1 MRNTRILAALALLAT
16 AAAANAEVSGTA
28 AIVSDYDFRGFSQT
42 GEEPALQLSI
52 DYAHDSGWY
61 AGVWG
66 SNIAH
71 FTDKSEEEILE
82 IIESGGSFNTASTE
96 VDLYTGF
103 KGEVGDLG
111 WDAGI
116 TYYTYAGASDLN
128 YAEIYGKVSFNIV
141 SAGVYFSNAFGHTDN
156 DEAIY
161 VYGDVAI
168 PAGPLTVG
176 VHAGYST
183 GDGIGQTYFDEL
195 EDNYIDYSLGV
206 SYSANNFTLGM
217 KWIAFDAGDAGSDDR
232 IVLSISTAL
241 PWGE

>member
-1 MRNTRILAALALLAT
+1 MRNTRILAALALMAA
-16 AAAANAEVSGTA
+16 AAAANADVSGTA

-42 GEEPALQLSI
+42 GEDPAVQLSI

-61 AGVWG
+61 IGTWG
-66 SNIAH
+66 SNIDD
-71 FTDKSEEEILE
+71 FCDTP
-82 IIESGGSFNTASTE
+82 GGCYDVFGDQIANTASTE

-103 KGEVGDLG
+103 KGEAGALG

-128 YAEIYGKVSFNIV
+128 YAEIYGRFSVNIV
-141 SAGVYFSNAFGHTDN
+141 SFGLYYSNAFGHKDN

-161 VYGDVAI
+161 AYGDVGI
-168 PAGPLTVG
+168 PAGPLTIG

-183 GDGIGQTYFDEL
+183 GDGIEQTYFSGTG
-195 EDNYIDYSLGV
+195 EDSYFDYSLGV
-206 SYSANNFTLGM
+206 SYSASNVTLGM
-217 KWIAFDAGDAGSDDR
+217 KWIAIDADDAGTDDR